1 MKLYTPDDE
10 EFDLLIAGHAWFD
23 HVLRAER
30 GEIFGDDH
38 GAPEEL
44 NWLRLL
50 PVDLEFEIEDADGS
64 LVAVDDDGSILS
76 IWEAFGP
83 DDIPWCVFVVD
94 QGGVRLLEEYS
105 VLKLDAED
113 SVIDAAL
120 QRGSDE
126 IPSRMLE
133 GEFTR
138 DVGELEIPAWIMH
151 PVDRPD
157 KD

>member
-30 GEIFGDDH
+30 GEIFGDDN
-38 GAPEEL
+38 GAPDEL

-50 PVDLEFEIEDADGS
+50 PTDLEFEIEDTDGS

>member
-10 EFDLLIAGHAWFD
+10 EFDLLIADHAWFD

-50 PVDLEFEIEDADGS
+50 PVDLEFEIEDTDGS

>member
-50 PVDLEFEIEDADGS
+50 PVDLDFEIEDTDGS
-64 LVAVDDDGSILS
+64 LVAVDDDGM
-76 IWEAFGP
+76 G
-83 DDIPWCVFVVD
+83 DD
-94 QGGVRLLEEYS
+94 
-105 VLKLDAED
+105 A
-113 SVIDAAL
+113 
-120 QRGSDE
+120 
-126 IPSRMLE
+126 
-133 GEFTR
+133 
-138 DVGELEIPAWIMH
+138 
-151 PVDRPD
+151 
-157 KD
+157 

>member
-30 GEIFGDDH
+30 GEIFGDDN
-38 GAPEEL
+38 GAPDEL

-50 PVDLEFEIEDADGS
+50 PTDLEFEIEDTDGS

-76 IWEAFGP
+76 IWEAYGP